1 MLHKFLGFDPLAT
14 LLAFAVTAGVLWL
27 IQPAACRLGLLDC
40 PGGRKDHQSPTPVT
54 GGLAIFVGSAVV
66 LLWFQSSSHA
76 VHSLLAAS
84 VLLVAMGLYD
94 DLRDMRWY
102 TRVLGQAVAALMII
116 YWGGVRVEQ
125 IGPVFGLGE
134 MSLGWLSVPF
144 TVFATIGIINAMN
157 MIDGA
162 DGLAGLLGLAAL
174 GMLAFAAMYAGNEVL
189 AGRLSVLCGAL
200 AGFLAWNM
208 RLPWRPRAKVFLG
221 NAGSALLGLLIAW
234 VMFRLTQNPGHP
246 VNPVLALWLLPV
258 PVMDCLVL
266 ILRRLQEG
274 RSPFS
279 AGRDHI
285 HHIMQ
290 DAGFGPTRAALHLTW
305 FSLLC
310 GLVAGQTM
318 RLDVPNPLLLIAFV
332 GLCIGWYLLSR
343 RRARGGVFPQ
353 VPGERRTGGG
363 QRGGAGLGL
372 SFTARGLRLA
382 SAPATPRRRGRPPAR
397 WRSRRSAGSRRWG
410 PPSRASRP
418 RRRSRAVRAASANR
432 PALPA

>member
-221 NAGSALLGLLIAW
+221 IAGSALLGLLIAW

-343 RRARGGVFPQ
+343 RRARAVAFF
-353 VPGERRTGGG
+353 RRF
-363 QRGGAGLGL
+363 RG
-372 SFTARGLRLA
+372 
-382 SAPATPRRRGRPPAR
+382 SAAPVVVKG
-397 WRSRRSAGSRRWG
+397 
-410 PPSRASRP
+410 
-418 RRRSRAVRAASANR
+418 AVRD
-432 PALPA
+432 LD

>member
-94 DLRDMRWY
+94 DLCDMRWY

-189 AGRLSVLCGAL
+189 AGGCRCCAV
-200 AGFLAWNM
+200 
-208 RLPWRPRAKVFLG
+208 
-221 NAGSALLGLLIAW
+221 
-234 VMFRLTQNPGHP
+234 
-246 VNPVLALWLLPV
+246 
-258 PVMDCLVL
+258 
-266 ILRRLQEG
+266 
-274 RSPFS
+274 
-279 AGRDHI
+279 
-285 HHIMQ
+285 
-290 DAGFGPTRAALHLTW
+290 
-305 FSLLC
+305 
-310 GLVAGQTM
+310 
-318 RLDVPNPLLLIAFV
+318 
-332 GLCIGWYLLSR
+332 
-343 RRARGGVFPQ
+343 
-353 VPGERRTGGG
+353 
-363 QRGGAGLGL
+363 
-372 SFTARGLRLA
+372 
-382 SAPATPRRRGRPPAR
+382 
-397 WRSRRSAGSRRWG
+397 
-410 PPSRASRP
+410 
-418 RRRSRAVRAASANR
+418 RSRAFWPGTCACRGGRARKCSWAM
-432 PALPA
+432 PAAPCWAC